1 MSNFSLQ
8 YTWNQT
14 LKSQER
20 GNSHQLKQLL
30 IVKEILLV
38 STLQKSIENSME
50 IMHSDGGPKGLT
62 ESMITEQT
70 RQKAL
75 NQTNVIKD

>member
-1 MSNFSLQ
+1 
-8 YTWNQT
+8 
-14 LKSQER
+14 
-20 GNSHQLKQLL
+20 
-30 IVKEILLV
+30 
-38 STLQKSIENSME
+38 ME

-62 ESMITEQT
+62 KSMITEQT